1 MSIFKKTFE
10 ISEIHEDGTNLTHVI
25 TGSKREIRK
34 TIKMYQDI
42 SKNYLMIGNEGMIVW
57 A

>member
-10 ISEIHEDGTNLTHVI
+10 ISEIHEDGANLTHII
-25 TGSKREIRK
+25 TGSKRKIRK
-34 TIKMYQDI
+34 TNKMYQDI
-42 SKNYLMIGNEGMIVW
+42 SKNYLMIGNEEMIVW